1 MPVTLPSS
9 ALSRLGVSVLAVSG
23 LLPISLNAR
32 NDTRPL
38 RKLCTCLGGASLALW
53 AIGWTL
59 APIFTDT
66 VVVASI
72 SAARNIGLGL
82 ALSIAAYVDA
92 LVLSATVTASAKLK
106 SVALYT
112 PVAVEAFLAVFRGAV
127 SVRRDSI
134 ADVTDVLYVQLNNI
148 SYALIACELTLAAVV
163 SLTACIRLQ
172 SIISS
177 GSQVTSLVRSRW
189 NFTVEVFV
197 YAAGAFAVL
206 ILCLLGVFEIGQFGV
221 VINAAEVQYVLRTLI
236 AWGNGAVDK
245 RDGSSG
251 SGRSEH
257 VVGQAVESGKL

>member
-9 ALSRLGVSVLAVSG
+9 ALSRLGVS
-23 LLPISLNAR
+23 
-32 NDTRPL
+32 
-38 RKLCTCLGGASLALW
+38 LCTCLGGASLALW
-53 AIGWTL
+53 AISWTL

-106 SVALYT
+106 SVALCT

-148 SYALIACELTLAAVV
+148 SFTL
-163 SLTACIRLQ
+163 
-172 SIISS
+172 
-177 GSQVTSLVRSRW
+177 
-189 NFTVEVFV
+189 
-197 YAAGAFAVL
+197 
-206 ILCLLGVFEIGQFGV
+206 
-221 VINAAEVQYVLRTLI
+221 
-236 AWGNGAVDK
+236 
-245 RDGSSG
+245 
-251 SGRSEH
+251 
-257 VVGQAVESGKL
+257 